1 MSDPAALPPPIVVD
15 TRSTDLDEL
24 LKLEWLVTNK
34 LGAYASGTVV
44 GANTRR
50 YHGLLVAATNPPVG
64 RQVVLANL
72 LEQVVIGSNV
82 YPLSTFQFAGTFSPT
97 GYQHLVRYVN
107 DVAPTWIFELEGMT
121 ITRQLILAER
131 ENVLAVRYRVDG
143 NRPVTVQ
150 LWPFVALRDFHGLRR
165 VHQPHQILFEMDG
178 DGIRVE
184 DRQGQA
190 ASLWAACPAGRFID
204 RPQWWYRFLYAAD
217 LERGQEGLEDLYT
230 PGYFE
235 CPVQGGK
242 WFSLTAAT
250 ERAAAPDFDALVEQ
264 RRRRRADMVAAV
276 GREADDLTRRLAV
289 AADDFLVERH
299 TPGGSSASIVAGYP
313 WFGDWGRD
321 TFVALPGLAL
331 LTGQADKA
339 RQVLSTFA
347 GAVANGMIPNR
358 FDDYGGPPHYNSID
372 ASLWFILAADRYVRA
387 TGDEESWARRFVGPV
402 RAIVQAYHDGTE
414 FQIHADADG
423 LITGGSS
430 DTQLTWMDV
439 KFNNEAVTPRQGKAV
454 EVNALW
460 LEALH
465 ILAQRSRATD
475 RAAADSYAAEAD
487 RVSRSFASA
496 FWYAQGGY
504 LYDCLSPTTADASL
518 RPNQVIAIAMPHC
531 PLSREQKLSV
541 LRVVGETLLT
551 PLGLRTLAWSD
562 GRYRGRYGGSW
573 ESRDRAYHQGT
584 VWPWLLGYF
593 IQAHLMVHD
602 FSAAARDQ
610 ATGWLDGFN
619 QHLRQAGLG
628 TVSEIFEGDSPHT
641 PRGCIAQAWSV
652 GELIRAKLMIQRGH
666 VL

>member
-1 MSDPAALPPPIVVD
+1 MSGQAALPSPIVVD

-34 LGAYASGTVV
+34 LGAYASSSVV

-50 YHGLLVAATNPPVG
+50 YHGLLVAATLPPVG

-82 YPLSTFQFAGTFSPT
+82 YPLSTFQFAGAFSPT
-97 GYQHLVRYVN
+97 GYQHLVRYVH
-107 DVAPTWIFELEGMT
+107 DVAPTWVFELEGVT
-121 ITRQLILAER
+121 ITRQLMLAER
-131 ENVLAVRYRVDG
+131 ENVLAVRYRVEG
-143 NRPVTVQ
+143 HRPATLQ

-165 VHQPHQILFEMDG
+165 MHQPHQLMYEMDCG
-178 DGIRVE
+178 GIRVE

-190 ASLWAACPAGRFID
+190 ASLWAACPAGRFFD
-204 RPQWWYRFLYAAD
+204 RPQWWYRFLYTAD
-217 LERGQEGLEDLYT
+217 LQRGQEGMEDLYT

-235 CPVQGGK
+235 CPMPAGQWV
-242 WFSLTAAT
+242 SLTAAT
-250 ERAAAPDFDALVEQ
+250 QRTSAPDFDALVEQ
-264 RRRRRADMVAAV
+264 RRTRRSAMVGAV
-276 GREADDLTRRLAV
+276 GSSADDMTQRLAA
-289 AADDFLVERH
+289 AADDFLVERR
-299 TPGGSSASIVAGYP
+299 TPGGSSATIVAGYH

-321 TFVALPGLAL
+321 SFVALPGLAL

-347 GAVANGMIPNR
+347 DAVAGGMIPNR
-358 FDDYGGPPHYNSID
+358 FDDYGGPPHYNAID

-387 TGDEESWARRFVGPV
+387 TGDEESWARRFVGAA

-430 DTQLTWMDV
+430 DSQLTWMDV
-439 KFNNEAVTPRQGKAV
+439 KFNDQAVTPRHGKAV

-465 ILAQRSRATD
+465 ILAERSGGID
-475 RAAADSYAAEAD
+475 NAAADHYAAQAQL
-487 RVSRSFASA
+487 VARSFAQA
-496 FWYAQGGY
+496 FWYEQGGY
-504 LYDCLSPTTADASL
+504 LYDCISPTAADASL

-531 PLSREQKLSV
+531 PFSREQKLSV
-541 LRVVGETLLT
+541 LRVVSQTLLT
-551 PLGLRTLAWSD
+551 PVGLRTLAWSD

-584 VWPWLLGYF
+584 VWPWLMGYF
-593 IQAHLMVHD
+593 IQAYLMAHD
-602 FSAAARDQ
+602 FSPAARQQ
-610 ATGWLDGFN
+610 ATSWLDGFN
-619 QHLRQAGLG
+619 HHLRQAGLG
-628 TVSEIFEGDSPHT
+628 TVSEIFEGDAPHT

-652 GELIRAKLMIQRGH
+652 GELLRAKLMIQRGH
-666 VL
+666 LL